1 MTKPLKPGKH
11 TVELNG
17 PARPSRI
24 RRDPPPRPGGA
35 AGTDQKLQWN
45 SSERE
50 IWLAIIG
57 IVAFALAI
65 NAVVVGIS
73 ALTN

>member
-1 MTKPLKPGKH
+1 MTKQWKPGKQ

-24 RRDPPPRPGGA
+24 RRDPPPA
-35 AGTDQKLQWN
+35 DKADAEKTLQWR

-50 IWLAIIG
+50 IWLAMIG

-65 NAVVVGIS
+65 NVIIVAIS
-73 ALTN
+73 AYWT

>member
-1 MTKPLKPGKH
+1 MTKQWKPGKH

-24 RRDPPPRPGGA
+24 RRDPAR
-35 AGTDQKLQWN
+35 AGEPDDKAKQLHWRTPEWEIKLA
-45 SSERE
+45 
-50 IWLAIIG
+50 LVG

-65 NAVVVGIS
+65 NIITVAIS
-73 ALTN
+73 AYTS